1 MLPLLAIAGANIARN
16 LIQPVAAQ
24 MLSPTGQPKTEATDP
39 AAFQKLLQ
47 KVSSSPE
54 VQKASFLASEGI
66 RDTADAQTKLADFGA
81 RILQDPEVQ
90 KAVAGSSGAV
100 EMRFSPDGSVAIKTA
115 DGRVK
120 TVHPQGDA
128 KEAAQKAAHVLA
140 ILQPAAHTTSAVTTF
155 KLGTLPQMPGITIT
169 PGASTAT
176 VLA

>member
-16 LIQPVAAQ
+16 LIQPVATQ
-24 MLSPTGQPKTEATDP
+24 ILSPAGQPKTEATDP
-39 AAFQKLLQ
+39 AAFQKLLL

-66 RDTADAQTKLADFGA
+66 RDTADAQTKLSDFGA

-90 KAVAGSSGAV
+90 KAVAGNSGAV

-128 KEAAQKAAHVLA
+128 KDAAQKAAHVLA
-140 ILQPAAHTTSAVTTF
+140 ILQPAAHPTLGAAVS
-155 KLGTLPQMPGITIT
+155 KLGASPQMPGLTIK